1 MLILLKAGTTESTV
15 TDVMSRL
22 RMLGLSVHRTDHDR
36 RVRLAAMGDGT
47 PVDFEALKH
56 WPGVESVEKIPVPFK
71 LVSRTFHPADT
82 VISVGR
88 CAIGSGQLALMA
100 GPCSIEGEEQAF
112 RIAEAV
118 SKAGAT
124 VMREPLLTR
133 SRDWGR
139 RASRSCAAPPTR
151 SISRW

>member
-1 MLILLKAGTTESTV
+1 MGCTFRFVTGSGAGTATLGVAVGRRWSSEANRSSAFLAAHARTAWASLFEERDERRESRARMLILLKAGTTESTV

-56 WPGVESVEKIPVPFK
+56 WPGVESVEKIAVPFK

-82 VISVGR
+82 VISV
-88 CAIGSGQLALMA
+88 
-100 GPCSIEGEEQAF
+100 
-112 RIAEAV
+112 
-118 SKAGAT
+118 
-124 VMREPLLTR
+124 
-133 SRDWGR
+133 
-139 RASRSCAAPPTR
+139 
-151 SISRW
+151 